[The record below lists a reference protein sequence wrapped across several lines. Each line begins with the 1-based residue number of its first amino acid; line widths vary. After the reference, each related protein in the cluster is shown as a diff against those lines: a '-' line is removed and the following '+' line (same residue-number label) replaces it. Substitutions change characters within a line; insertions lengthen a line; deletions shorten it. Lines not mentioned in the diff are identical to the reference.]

1 LFLTYVGLLTE
12 KEEVNKLKKHW
23 VNRMGVLRRKWSK
36 LNRSKKLDQTK
47 EAFLSYQKEVFYEP
61 TIIPS
66 AAGYYFVI
74 SNG

>member
-1 LFLTYVGLLTE
+1 MFLTYVGLLTE

-23 VNRMGVLRRKWSK
+23 INRMDVLRRKWSK

-47 EAFLSYQKEVFYEP
+47 EAFLSYQKEVLYEP
-61 TIIPS
+61 TVIPS
-66 AAGYYFVI
+66 AAGYYFVT